1 MHKIEKKLKDFQK
14 RLELN
19 PLLKSHYLTVMRK
32 IWESELMPEATLI
45 SLAKRVK
52 PLIRLNKSMN
62 SKCVDYE
69 RPSFLVW
76 TAPEDL
82 TQSFL
87 FNFNKETSIIR
98 NDDGSPLAVEGL
110 EKVSEFPCY
119 HRYGGYHRHGGY
131 YGCLRPGV
139 DEVIQQMPDYLW
151 KDNQDEYAFELVFPS
166 TDLFDIYDFFDIY
179 DSVIDR
185 HVSSVIVYKVTKGFP
200 EKVRNQI
207 VIYKEKEF

>member
-1 MHKIEKKLKDFQK
+1 MNKIEKKLKDFQK

-19 PLLKSHYLTVMRK
+19 PLLKSHYLTIMRK

-52 PLIRLNKSMN
+52 PLIRLDKSMN
-62 SKCVDYE
+62 SKCVASKKQ
-69 RPSFLVW
+69 SFLVW

-82 TQSFL
+82 TQSFF
-87 FNFNKETSIIR
+87 FNFDKETSIVR
-98 NDDGSPLAVEGL
+98 NDDGSPLEVEGL
-110 EKVSEFPCY
+110 EKVDEFPCY
-119 HRYGGYHRHGGY
+119 HRYGGW
-131 YGCLRPGV
+131 YGFLRPGV

-151 KDNQDEYAFELVFPS
+151 KDNQNEYAFELVFPS
-166 TDLFDIYDFFDIY
+166 TDIFDVYDN
-179 DSVIDR
+179 VLDR

-207 VIYKEKEF
+207 VIYKGRKF

>member
-1 MHKIEKKLKDFQK
+1 MNKIERKLKDFQK

-19 PLLKSHYLTVMRK
+19 PLLKSHYLTIMRK

-52 PLIRLNKSMN
+52 PLIRLDKSMN
-62 SKCVDYE
+62 SKCVASKKQ
-69 RPSFLVW
+69 SFLVW

-87 FNFNKETSIIR
+87 FNFDKETSIIR

-119 HRYGGYHRHGGY
+119 HRYGGY

-139 DEVIQQMPDYLW
+139 NEVIQQMPDYLW

-166 TDLFDIYDFFDIY
+166 TDIFDVYDN
-179 DSVIDR
+179 VLDR
-185 HVSSVIVYKVTKGFP
+185 HVSSVIVYKVTSGFP
-200 EKVRNQI
+200 EQIRNQI
-207 VIYKEKEF
+207 VIYKGKKL